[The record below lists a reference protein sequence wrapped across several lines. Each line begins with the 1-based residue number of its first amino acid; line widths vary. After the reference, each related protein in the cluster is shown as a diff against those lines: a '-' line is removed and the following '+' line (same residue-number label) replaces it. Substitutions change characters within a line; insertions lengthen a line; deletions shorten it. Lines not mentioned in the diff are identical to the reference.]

1 MKRETGKD
9 EQEVREGFLDQGFS
23 SYPLYLFWLFTAGL
37 SLPPFYPP
45 SICQTDSCWL
55 TPSVVVHSVPDSTQ
69 APPFLCLLPNMLLYF
84 TSLLSL
90 PSSSLQFTRSESY
103 RGPGS
108 GFHENVRDASVQFVL
123 LPLLLAVFLF
133 ELPQIRLEMYN
144 EPERSRE

>member
-1 MKRETGKD
+1 MKRETGRMSKRS
-9 EQEVREGFLDQGFS
+9 ERGFWIGASLLICFIS
-23 SYPLYLFWLFTAGL
+23 SGCSLPDSL
-37 SLPPFYPP
+37 SLPSTLLLP
-45 SICQTDSCWL
+45 ICQTDSCWL

-108 GFHENVRDASVQFVL
+108 GFHENVRDVSVQFVL
-123 LPLLLAVFLF
+123 LPLLLAVFMF
-133 ELPQIRLEMYN
+133 ELPQIRN
-144 EPERSRE
+144 V